1 MILELKGK
9 DKINQFITI
18 FTNIQKICT
27 DTNLVIGKDGLYTQG
42 LSLGNAS
49 IVEVNLN
56 RDWFDNSKG
65 NLDNKLVGIHCE
77 ILANVMKCYQEG
89 QSIKISLYEESTE
102 ELIIYFEGKGHDKEF
117 KIKMMDIDSAQL
129 EIPEIE
135 TVADLTINS
144 VEFTKI
150 ILQLKYFGEY
160 VKISM
165 GHDDNIYME
174 TSGDVGN
181 MKVRIKE
188 EDIEEYGL
196 EEGET
201 YTGSFMLGCLQ
212 SFCSFL
218 KLNEI
223 MTLHFIK
230 DNPMC
235 MIFNLDDWKTDED
248 WEKEEEEEE
257 KKPKNYV
264 RFYLAPSIDD

>member
-1 MILELKGK
+1 M
-9 DKINQFITI
+9 
-18 FTNIQKICT
+18 
-27 DTNLVIGKDGLYTQG
+27 
-42 LSLGNAS
+42 GNAS

-117 KIKMMDIDSAQL
+117 KIKMIDIDSAQL

-196 EEGET
+196 EDGET